1 VQTQYIFLLKLVAA
15 MAPQYALFI
24 QKQWCDKIFNEEKT
38 WELRS
43 FPLPAKKKGEVV
55 AIACSKANLLLGE
68 VRLKG
73 FLKVGSK
80 SGGGWEPASN
90 SNKHVKN
97 FFLDAKNAR
106 KVGFDRDGVPKVIND
121 YKQIFAWILRD
132 VKKYDTP
139 KAWTP
144 TRGAV
149 TFCKIKSGQ

>member
-1 VQTQYIFLLKLVAA
+1 MATTKDAACYDVVYRESPPYATAIKLYW
-15 MAPQYALFI
+15 P
-24 QKQWCDKIFNEEKT
+24 T
-38 WELRS
+38 T
-43 FPLPAKKKGEVV
+43 KKK
-55 AIACSKANLLLGE
+55 
-68 VRLKG
+68 R
-73 FLKVGSK
+73 
-80 SGGGWEPASN
+80 GGWEPASN